1 MINHRIMADAVDFYT
16 GKGYQYIDVPWLVD
30 VESVRMAA
38 PPGVRQFETFAGFLP
53 ASGEQSF
60 YHLLK
65 AGHIL
70 PGNWQTITPCF
81 RDEKSVNDVVCTHFL
96 KLELFSVGH
105 NRRQPRD
112 ICDAARSFMS
122 SYNLHT
128 RIDDMSDGSMDIMS
142 SDSVE
147 LGSYGS
153 RNHDGFSWSYGTGVA
168 EPRFPTVVK
177 KNTKK
182 LSEIP
187 NETYVYH
194 NWDYYVV
201 MRTPLTKNG
210 KPPTNGNV
218 YLSTC
223 FLSNGYTSL
232 EVSSETTVEV
242 LKQH

>member
-16 GKGYQYIDVPWLVD
+16 GKGYQYVDVPWLVD
-30 VESVRMAA
+30 TESAQMAA
-38 PPGVRQFETFAGFLP
+38 PRGVRQFETFAGFLP

-81 RDEKSVNDVVCTHFL
+81 RDEKSTNDIVCTHFM

-105 NRRQPRD
+105 NLKQPRD
-112 ICDAARSFMS
+112 VCDAARGFMS

-128 RIDDMSDGSMDIMS
+128 RIDDMPDGSMDIIS
-142 SDSVE
+142 SDNVE

-153 RNHDGFSWSYGTGVA
+153 RDHNGLVWTYGTGVA
-168 EPRFPTVVK
+168 EPRFSTVLGR
-177 KNTKK
+177 NTRK

-187 NETYVYH
+187 DGTYVYH

-201 MRTPLTKNG
+201 MRTPLTRSG
-210 KPPTNGNV
+210 RPPLDDHV
-218 YLSTC
+218 YLATC
-223 FLSNGYTSL
+223 FLSNGYETL
-232 EVSSETTVEV
+232 EVHSANAVEV
-242 LKQH
+242 LQR